1 MINLKIKTN
10 GTVRNLTLPYPGQSI
25 PDIIEKNSVVTVSEV
40 TEPESLKYM
49 EGHEWNIDEINFLA
63 KRMESFDKRE
73 KRQFDAIASQLKP
86 STGQDLIN
94 QTFNLSRY
102 TLISDFSSLTEIG
115 KTHIINRKQAMS
127 FDEMASTDFAK
138 IGKDLI
144 ESGKGIP
151 LGDEMLLNTFTAIAQ
166 EESIAISERI
176 RYSNTKRMESGD
188 FIDGNA
194 PYGYR
199 MVDRVLFPKEDEA
212 QIVRDIFDQ
221 YLKGASTHEIARN
234 LNDAGIPGKFGSTWK
249 VSTIRYILRNEK
261 YIGDMLCQKTYH
273 TNTLPFKQKRN
284 RGEADQY
291 YVEGSHEGIVDKNVF
306 QKAQEIINSRKEKYL
321 TDADSIQYP
330 LTSKMHCTECGAFFI
345 RKKTNG
351 CVSWVCSNHG
361 ISKDNCPTHYIR
373 EIRIYDA
380 FVCMINK
387 LRFSQEQ
394 ILDGVIK
401 RLDEAIRRYRL
412 NNADAYAISQQISE
426 INAKLLMM
434 EQLHQ
439 KQYLATDVYR
449 MQSNELQ
456 SQITKLKAQR
466 VQMLS
471 SKLEDAKTEIE
482 KVSKAIGTI
491 KEPLE
496 EFDEELF
503 KIVIEQISIDKNDN
517 ITFTLKG
524 NISFTEEL

>member
-1 MINLKIKTN
+1 MARVTRIDPSTRCEIEKKKVCAYCRVSRNTADQLNSYARQIRVYTDLIRRNPDWQMGEIFADEGITGTSASKRPEFQRMLKLCEQKQIDLIITKSISRFARNTMEALDIVRKLKILGIGVQFEKEGIN
-10 GTVRNLTLPYPGQSI
+10 TLS
-25 PDIIEKNSVVTVSEV
+25 
-40 TEPESLKYM
+40 
-49 EGHEWNIDEINFLA
+49 
-63 KRMESFDKRE
+63 
-73 KRQFDAIASQLKP
+73 
-86 STGQDLIN
+86 
-94 QTFNLSRY
+94 
-102 TLISDFSSLTEIG
+102 
-115 KTHIINRKQAMS
+115 
-127 FDEMASTDFAK
+127 
-138 IGKDLI
+138 
-144 ESGKGIP
+144 

-199 MVDRVLFPKEDEA
+199 MVDRVLIPNEDEA

-234 LNDAGIPGKFGSTWK
+234 LNDAGIPGKFGITWK

-284 RGEADQY
+284 HGEADQY

-306 QKAQEIINSRKEKYL
+306 EKAQEIINSRKEKYL

-456 SQITKLKAQR
+456 AQITKLKAQR

-482 KVSKAIGTI
+482 KVSKTIATI

-503 KIVIEQISIDKNDN
+503 KTVIEQISIDKQA
-517 ITFTLKG
+517 FG
-524 NISFTEEL
+524 SRRS

>member
-1 MINLKIKTN
+1 MARVTRIDPSTRCEIEKKKVCAYCRVSRNTADQLNSYARQIRVYTDLIRRNPDWQMVEIFADEGITGTSASKRPEFQRMLKLCEQKQIDLIITKSISRFARNTMEALDIVRKLKILGIGVQFEKEGIN
-10 GTVRNLTLPYPGQSI
+10 TLS
-25 PDIIEKNSVVTVSEV
+25 
-40 TEPESLKYM
+40 
-49 EGHEWNIDEINFLA
+49 
-63 KRMESFDKRE
+63 
-73 KRQFDAIASQLKP
+73 
-86 STGQDLIN
+86 
-94 QTFNLSRY
+94 
-102 TLISDFSSLTEIG
+102 
-115 KTHIINRKQAMS
+115 
-127 FDEMASTDFAK
+127 
-138 IGKDLI
+138 
-144 ESGKGIP
+144 

-199 MVDRVLFPKEDEA
+199 MVDRVLIPKEDEA

-284 RGEADQY
+284 RGEAAQY

-373 EIRIYDA
+373 EMRIYDA
-380 FVCMINK
+380 FVCMMNK

-456 SQITKLKAQR
+456 AQITKLKAQR

-482 KVSKAIGTI
+482 KVSKTIATI

-503 KIVIEQISIDKNDN
+503 KTVIEQISIDKNDN

>member
-1 MINLKIKTN
+1 MARVTRIDPTTRSEIEKKKVCAYCRVSRNTADQLNSYARQIRVYTDLIRRNPDWQMVEIFADEGITGTSASKRPEFQRMLKLCEQKQIDLIITKSISRFARNTMEALDIVRKLKILGIGVQFEKEGIN
-10 GTVRNLTLPYPGQSI
+10 TLS
-25 PDIIEKNSVVTVSEV
+25 
-40 TEPESLKYM
+40 
-49 EGHEWNIDEINFLA
+49 
-63 KRMESFDKRE
+63 
-73 KRQFDAIASQLKP
+73 
-86 STGQDLIN
+86 
-94 QTFNLSRY
+94 
-102 TLISDFSSLTEIG
+102 
-115 KTHIINRKQAMS
+115 
-127 FDEMASTDFAK
+127 
-138 IGKDLI
+138 
-144 ESGKGIP
+144 

-199 MVDRVLFPKEDEA
+199 MVDRVLIPKEDEA

-456 SQITKLKAQR
+456 AQITKLKAQR

-482 KVSKAIGTI
+482 KVSKTIATI

-503 KIVIEQISIDKNDN
+503 KTVIEQISIDKNDN

>member
-1 MINLKIKTN
+1 MARVTRIDPSTRCEIEKKKVCAYCRVSRNTADQLNSYARQIRVYTDLIRRNPDWQMVEIFADEGITGTSASKRPEFQRMLKLCEQKQIDLIITKSISRFARNTMEALDIVRKLKILGIGVQFEKEGIN
-10 GTVRNLTLPYPGQSI
+10 TLS
-25 PDIIEKNSVVTVSEV
+25 
-40 TEPESLKYM
+40 
-49 EGHEWNIDEINFLA
+49 
-63 KRMESFDKRE
+63 
-73 KRQFDAIASQLKP
+73 
-86 STGQDLIN
+86 
-94 QTFNLSRY
+94 
-102 TLISDFSSLTEIG
+102 
-115 KTHIINRKQAMS
+115 
-127 FDEMASTDFAK
+127 
-138 IGKDLI
+138 
-144 ESGKGIP
+144 

-199 MVDRVLFPKEDEA
+199 MVDRVLIPKEDEA

-361 ISKDNCPTHYIR
+361 ISKDNCPTHYIK

-503 KIVIEQISIDKNDN
+503 KTVIEQISIDKNDN

>member
-1 MINLKIKTN
+1 MARVTRIDPSIRCEIEKKKVCAYCRVSRNTADQLNSYARQIRVYTDLIRRNPDWQMVEIFADEGITGTSASKRPEFQRMLKLCEQKQIDLIITKSISRFARNTMEALDIVRKLKILGIGVQFEKEGIN
-10 GTVRNLTLPYPGQSI
+10 TLS
-25 PDIIEKNSVVTVSEV
+25 
-40 TEPESLKYM
+40 
-49 EGHEWNIDEINFLA
+49 
-63 KRMESFDKRE
+63 
-73 KRQFDAIASQLKP
+73 
-86 STGQDLIN
+86 
-94 QTFNLSRY
+94 
-102 TLISDFSSLTEIG
+102 
-115 KTHIINRKQAMS
+115 
-127 FDEMASTDFAK
+127 
-138 IGKDLI
+138 
-144 ESGKGIP
+144 

-188 FIDGNA
+188 FIDGNV

-199 MVDRVLFPKEDEA
+199 MVDRVLIPKEDEA
-212 QIVRDIFDQ
+212 QVVRDIFDQ

-284 RGEADQY
+284 RGDADQY
-291 YVEGSHEGIVDKNVF
+291 YVEGSHEGIIDKNIF
-306 QKAQEIINSRKEKYL
+306 QKAQEIINNRKEKYL

-401 RLDEAIRRYRL
+401 RLDEAIRRYRM

-456 SQITKLKAQR
+456 AQITKLKAQR
-466 VQMLS
+466 VQLLS
-471 SKLEDAKTEIE
+471 SKLEDAKIEIE
-482 KVSKAIGTI
+482 KVSKAIATI

-503 KIVIEQISIDKNDN
+503 KTVIEQISIDKNDN

>member
-1 MINLKIKTN
+1 MARVTRIDPSTRCEIEKKKVCAYCRVSRNTADQLNSYARQIRVYTDLIRRNPDWQMVEIFADEGITGTSASKRPEFQRMLKLCEQKQIDLIITKSISRFARNTMEALDIVRKLKILGIGVQFEKEGIN
-10 GTVRNLTLPYPGQSI
+10 TLS
-25 PDIIEKNSVVTVSEV
+25 
-40 TEPESLKYM
+40 
-49 EGHEWNIDEINFLA
+49 
-63 KRMESFDKRE
+63 
-73 KRQFDAIASQLKP
+73 
-86 STGQDLIN
+86 
-94 QTFNLSRY
+94 
-102 TLISDFSSLTEIG
+102 
-115 KTHIINRKQAMS
+115 
-127 FDEMASTDFAK
+127 
-138 IGKDLI
+138 
-144 ESGKGIP
+144 

-199 MVDRVLFPKEDEA
+199 MVDRVLIPKEDEA

-361 ISKDNCPTHYIR
+361 ISKDNCPTHYIK

-380 FVCMINK
+380 FVCMMNK

-456 SQITKLKAQR
+456 AQITKLKAQR

-482 KVSKAIGTI
+482 KVSKTIATI

-503 KIVIEQISIDKNDN
+503 KTVIEQISIDKNDN

>member
-1 MINLKIKTN
+1 MARVTRIDPSTRCEIEKKKVCAYCRVSRNTADQLNSYARQIRVYTDLIRRNPDWQMVEIFADEGITGTSASKRPEFQRMLKLCEQKQIDLIITKSISRFARNTMEALDIVRKLKILGIGVQFEKEGIN
-10 GTVRNLTLPYPGQSI
+10 TLS
-25 PDIIEKNSVVTVSEV
+25 
-40 TEPESLKYM
+40 
-49 EGHEWNIDEINFLA
+49 
-63 KRMESFDKRE
+63 
-73 KRQFDAIASQLKP
+73 
-86 STGQDLIN
+86 
-94 QTFNLSRY
+94 
-102 TLISDFSSLTEIG
+102 
-115 KTHIINRKQAMS
+115 
-127 FDEMASTDFAK
+127 
-138 IGKDLI
+138 
-144 ESGKGIP
+144 

-199 MVDRVLFPKEDEA
+199 MVDRVLIPKEDEA

-330 LTSKMHCTECGAFFI
+330 LTSKMHCTECSAFFI

-456 SQITKLKAQR
+456 AQITKLKAQR

-482 KVSKAIGTI
+482 KVSKTIATI

-503 KIVIEQISIDKNDN
+503 KTVIEQISIDKNDN

>member
-1 MINLKIKTN
+1 MARVTRIDPATRSEIEKKKVCAYCRVSRNTADQLNSYARQIRVYTDLIRRNPDWQMVEIFADEGITGTSASKRPEFQRMLKLCELKQIDLIITKSISRFARNTMEALDIVRKLKILGIGVQFEKEGIN
-10 GTVRNLTLPYPGQSI
+10 TLS
-25 PDIIEKNSVVTVSEV
+25 
-40 TEPESLKYM
+40 
-49 EGHEWNIDEINFLA
+49 
-63 KRMESFDKRE
+63 
-73 KRQFDAIASQLKP
+73 
-86 STGQDLIN
+86 
-94 QTFNLSRY
+94 
-102 TLISDFSSLTEIG
+102 
-115 KTHIINRKQAMS
+115 
-127 FDEMASTDFAK
+127 
-138 IGKDLI
+138 
-144 ESGKGIP
+144 

-199 MVDRVLFPKEDEA
+199 MVDRVLIPKEDEA
-212 QIVRDIFDQ
+212 QVVRDIFDH

-291 YVEGSHEGIVDKNVF
+291 YVEGSHEGIIDKNVF

-401 RLDEAIRRYRL
+401 RLDEAIRRYRM

-456 SQITKLKAQR
+456 AQITKLKAQR

-482 KVSKAIGTI
+482 KVSKAIATI

-503 KIVIEQISIDKNDN
+503 KTVIEQISIDKNDN